1 MAKKG
6 YISEQMY
13 AGRILSHG
21 KITSLASGF
30 ALRGGKPFTLFI
42 NPKKDAQTLAATLN
56 VKCSQDD
63 DFAEAPFACGDWS
76 PLALAEIAPGQES
89 ILDEN
94 DLYWGC
100 GDYAEAVI

>member
-6 YISEQMY
+6 YISEQMN

-21 KITSLASGF
+21 KITSLATGF
-30 ALRGGKPFTLFI
+30 KLKGNKPFSLYIKPKFNVSTL
-42 NPKKDAQTLAATLN
+42 DTTLS

-63 DFAEAPFACGDWS
+63 DFAEAPFAYNDWS
-76 PLALAEIAPGQES
+76 PLAITEINTGQAS
-89 ILDEN
+89 VLDTN

-100 GDYAEAVI
+100 GDYVEQ